1 MKIYEN
7 LSTQIFKL
15 FSLWIWKDVWRTHHI
30 VTSLKNYKN
39 VTEQMMSN
47 SVLAQIF
54 LTLWTLNLG
63 AVSQSAV
70 WIICM

>member
-7 LSTQIFKL
+7 LSMQIFKW

-30 VTSLKNYKN
+30 VTSLKNKN

-47 SVLAQIF
+47 SVLAHIF
-54 LTLWTLNLG
+54 LTLLTLNRG

-70 WIICM
+70 WITCM